1 MKPIRLGVVG
11 CGAIAQVQH
20 LPNLAEMQEEF
31 EVVMVCDRS
40 AQLAQAVARRFR
52 LPRHTSDYR
61 QLLEADLDAVLLCHS
76 DPKTE
81 VALATFAAG
90 KHVFIEKPVCFSLE
104 EADAMIGAAQA
115 AGVVAQAGY
124 MKVYDPAFERARRE
138 VEELK
143 EIRFAQVN
151 HLHTDN
157 AHHLRQFRLMRFDD
171 IPPEAGVALQAA
183 RQAALHQALGQ
194 VSPQAERAF
203 FILAGSM
210 IHDLYGLRLML
221 GVPERVISAE
231 IWNEGWAI
239 NALIEYPSGV
249 RCAATWV
256 ELPKLW
262 EFRETLEIYDEAVR
276 VVLSYPTGFSRG
288 QLSSL
293 AIHRNDAEGVPLRG
307 EPAID
312 WENPF
317 TRELRHFH
325 QCLTEGIPC
334 RTPLAEARHDVGLVI
349 QIVKA
354 YLERANV

>member
-20 LPNLAEMQEEF
+20 LPNLAELQEEF
-31 EVVMVCDRS
+31 EVVVVCDHS
-40 AQLAQAVARRFR
+40 AQLAQAVARRFH

-61 QLLEADLDAVLLCHS
+61 QLLAADIDAVLLCHS

-81 VALATFAAG
+81 IALDTLAAG

-104 EADAMIGAAQA
+104 DADAMIGAAQT

-138 VEELK
+138 VEALK

-157 AHHLRQFRLMRFDD
+157 SHHLRQFRLLRFGDL
-171 IPPEAGVALQAA
+171 PAGAGASLQAA
-183 RQAALHQALGQ
+183 RQASLHQALGQ

-210 IHDLYGLRLML
+210 IHDIYGLRLML
-221 GVPERVISAE
+221 GAPVRVISAD

-239 NALIEYPSGV
+239 NALIEYPGGV

-276 VVLSYPTGFSRG
+276 LVLSYPTGFSRG

-293 AIHRNDAEGVPLRG
+293 TIHRNDGEGVPLRG
-307 EPAID
+307 EPAIA

-325 QCLTEGIPC
+325 QCVTEGIPC
-334 RTPLAEARHDVGLVI
+334 RTPLAEARHDVELVI

-354 YLERANV
+354 YLERN

>member
-1 MKPIRLGVVG
+1 MKPLRLGVVG
-11 CGAIAQVQH
+11 CGAIAQIQH

-31 EVVMVCDRS
+31 EVAMVCDRS
-40 AQLAQAVARRFR
+40 AQLAQAVAQRFH

-61 QLLEADLDAVLLCHS
+61 RLLEADLDAVLLCHS

-81 VALATFAAG
+81 VALAAFGAG
-90 KHVFIEKPVCFSLE
+90 KHVFIEKPVCFSLQD
-104 EADAMIGAAQA
+104 ADAMIAAAQT

-124 MKVYDPAFERARRE
+124 MKVYDPAFERAKRE
-138 VEELK
+138 VGQLN

-157 AHHLRQFRLMRFDD
+157 SHHLAQFRLQRFDD
-171 IPPEAGVALQAA
+171 IPPEAGAALQAA
-183 RQAALHQALGQ
+183 RQTALHQALGQ
-194 VSPQAERAF
+194 VSPQVERAF

-210 IHDLYGLRLML
+210 IHDIYGLRLML
-221 GVPERVISAE
+221 GVPVRVVSAE
-231 IWNEGWAI
+231 VWNEGWAI

-276 VVLSYPTGFSRG
+276 LVLSYPTGFSRG

-293 AIHRNDAEGVPLRG
+293 TIHRNDEQGVPLRA

-317 TRELRHFH
+317 SRELHHFRE
-325 QCLTEGIPC
+325 CIASGTSC
-334 RTPLAEARHDVGLVI
+334 RTPLAEARHDVELVI

-354 YLERANV
+354 YLERH

>member
-11 CGAIAQVQH
+11 CGAIAQIQH

-31 EVVMVCDRS
+31 EVAMVCDHS
-40 AQLAQAVARRFR
+40 AQLAQAVARRFH

-61 QLLEADLDAVLLCHS
+61 HLLEADLDAVLLCHS

-81 VALATFAAG
+81 VALAAFTAG
-90 KHVFIEKPVCFSLE
+90 KHVFIEKPVCFSLQD
-104 EADAMIGAAQA
+104 ADAMIAAAQA
-115 AGVVAQAGY
+115 AGKVAQAGY
-124 MKVYDPAFERARRE
+124 MKVYDPAFEHARSE
-138 VEELK
+138 VEKLR

-157 AHHLRQFRLMRFDD
+157 AHHLRQFRLQRFDD
-171 IPPEAGVALQAA
+171 LPPEAGAVLQAA
-183 RQAALHQALGQ
+183 RQTALHQALGQ
-194 VSPQAERAF
+194 VPPQVERAF

-210 IHDLYGLRLML
+210 IHDIYGLRLML
-221 GVPERVISAE
+221 GAPERVVSAD

-239 NALIEYPSGV
+239 NALIEYPGGV

-293 AIHRNDAEGVPLRG
+293 AIHRNDAQGVPLRA
-307 EPAID
+307 EPAIG

-325 QCLTEGIPC
+325 ECVTSNTPC
-334 RTPLAEARHDVGLVI
+334 RTPLAEARHDVELVI
-349 QIVKA
+349 QIAKA
-354 YLERANV
+354 YLERTSA

>member
-1 MKPIRLGVVG
+1 MKPVRLGVVG

-20 LPNLAEMQEEF
+20 LPNLAELQEEF
-31 EVVMVCDRS
+31 EVAIVCDLS
-40 AQLAQAVARRFR
+40 AQLAQTVARRFH

-61 QLLEADLDAVLLCHS
+61 QLLEADIDAVLLCQS
-76 DPKTE
+76 DPKTQ
-81 VALATFAAG
+81 VALAVLCAG
-90 KHVFIEKPVCFSLE
+90 KHLFIEKPVCFSLE
-104 EADAMIGAAQA
+104 DADAMIGAAQT

-124 MKVYDPAFERARRE
+124 MKVFDPAFERAKRE
-138 VEELK
+138 VDGLK

-157 AHHLRQFRLMRFDD
+157 SHHLKQFRLLRADD
-171 IPPEAGVALQAA
+171 LPAGAGAALQAA
-183 RQAALHQALGQ
+183 RQASLRQALGR
-194 VSPQAERAF
+194 VPPQAERAF

-210 IHDLYGLRLML
+210 IHDIYGLRLML
-221 GVPERVISAE
+221 GPPVRVISAE

-239 NALIEYPSGV
+239 NALIEYPGGV

-262 EFRETLEIYDEAVR
+262 EFRETLEIYDEALR
-276 VVLSYPTGFSRG
+276 LVLSYPTGFSRG

-293 AIHRNDAEGVPLRG
+293 TIHRNDAQGVPMRG

-317 TRELRHFH
+317 TRELRHFRE
-325 QCLTEGIPC
+325 CITGNTPC
-334 RTPLAEARHDVGLVI
+334 RTPLSEARHDVDLVI
-349 QIVKA
+349 QIVKS
-354 YLERANV
+354 YLERTSA

>member
-31 EVVMVCDRS
+31 EVAMVCDQS
-40 AQLAQAVARRFR
+40 AQLARAVARRFH

-61 QLLEADLDAVLLCHS
+61 RLLEADLDAVLLCHS

-81 VALATFAAG
+81 IAVAAFEAG

-104 EADAMIGAAQA
+104 DADAMIGAAQM
-115 AGVVAQAGY
+115 AGKVAQAGY
-124 MKVYDPAFERARRE
+124 MKVYDPAFERAKRE
-138 VEELK
+138 VDNLK

-157 AHHLRQFRLMRFDD
+157 SHHLKQFRLLRFDD
-171 IPPEAGVALQAA
+171 IPAEAGAALQAA
-183 RQAALHQALGQ
+183 RQVSLRQALGQ

-221 GVPERVISAE
+221 GVPVRVVSAE
-231 IWNEGWAI
+231 VWNEGWAI
-239 NALIEYPSGV
+239 NALIEYPGGV

-276 VVLSYPTGFSRG
+276 LVLSYPTGFSRG

-293 AIHRNDAEGVPLRG
+293 AIHHNDTQGVPMRG

-317 TRELRHFH
+317 SRELRHFH
-325 QCLTEGIPC
+325 QCLTQGIAC
-334 RTPLAEARHDVGLVI
+334 RTSLAEARHDVELVI
-349 QIVKA
+349 QIVKR
-354 YLERANV
+354 YLERT